1 MGMSKDNEGVPIEH
15 RNSDRFALTDEER
28 AEILKEMEEAA
39 RTFPAYQARMEAAC
53 RLSPDTMRRRFNV

>member
-28 AEILKEMEEAA
+28 AEILKEMDEAA
-39 RTFPAYQARMEAAC
+39 RTFPAYRARMEAAC
-53 RLSPDTMRRRFNV
+53 RLTPETMSRRFTI